1 MAIQENP
8 TRPASGEAGTDA
20 PLRALLLEARF
31 AQAVNLARAGHY
43 SEAENVLAGMAQEE
57 SAAPMRLDLLARIR
71 AQQGKLL
78 EAEALWA
85 QAAQVAP
92 DNGSFRAARERT
104 ARLQNRPLRFARIF
118 SWVAV
123 FLILLIAAWQSWR
136 VSRELDSLRSLVFE
150 IAKGSP
156 AGAAGPAASVSLQQE
171 QLKIAGVSLRAEQN
185 ALLAVFDAGLFSRG
199 TVLTASGAALLT
211 ELGRAL
217 EAQQA
222 KFLVEITGCT
232 DNSAMPPG
240 GRYRDNAALGMARAV
255 TVAEHLRK
263 TTRLPERLLLVR
275 AGSAA
280 DAPYPN
286 DSPANR
292 ARNRT
297 VTIRIAR
304 VE

>member
-1 MAIQENP
+1 MAMQETP
-8 TRPASGEAGTDA
+8 TRPTSGEAGADA
-20 PLRALLLEARF
+20 SLRALLLEARF

-43 SEAENVLAGMAQEE
+43 SEAENVLAGTAQDE

-85 QAAQVAP
+85 QAAQAAP
-92 DNGSFRAARERT
+92 DNGAFRAALECI
-104 ARLQNRPLRFARIF
+104 ARMQNRPLRIARIF
-118 SWVAV
+118 SGVA
-123 FLILLIAAWQSWR
+123 LLVIAMAAAWQGWR
-136 VSRELDSLRSLVFE
+136 VSRELDSLHRLVFE
-150 IAKGSP
+150 IAKQSP
-156 AGAAGPAASVSLQQE
+156 AGAAGQASVPLQPE
-171 QLKIAGVSLRAEQN
+171 QITMAGVSWRAEQN
-185 ALLAVFDAGLFSRG
+185 VHLANFEAGLFSRG
-199 TVLTASGAALLT
+199 SALTASGAAMLT
-211 ELGRAL
+211 ELGRKL
-217 EAQQA
+217 EAQET
-222 KFLVEITGCT
+222 KYSVIITGCT
-232 DNSAMPPG
+232 DDRPLPPG
-240 GRYRDNAALGMARAV
+240 GKYRDNAALGMARAV
-255 TVAEHLRK
+255 AVAEHLRK

-280 DAPYPN
+280 DAPFPN